1 MDISKFINDRKPPN
15 RSLREYKEEMY
26 GSWVSER
33 KRIQEIHEISF
44 SYETDRY
51 FEIIQK
57 YIKNDRNYHR
67 TVHGINRFIDS
78 CLLMG
83 ELLYK
88 AKSNGIPVIR
98 YLCESAFTLATALH
112 PDQNIQDIKDRESPK
127 FLNIVVRLNAT
138 SDNIINVHISESE
151 RRIDY
156 KECEFT
162 CNRSYYIDRR
172 IPGMDIR
179 PAHESNKYNIIN
191 ERFNP
196 PPYDKLPLYINVPF
210 MNEYARYMFENP
222 PPPPPTFERPFFS
235 F

>member
-1 MDISKFINDRKPPN
+1 MDISKLINDRKPSN
-15 RSLREYKEEMY
+15 RSLRGYKEEMF
-26 GSWVSER
+26 GSWGSKL
-33 KRIQEIHEISF
+33 KRINEISEIPF
-44 SYETDRY
+44 SYEIDRY

-57 YIKNDRNYHR
+57 YVKDDRSFHR
-67 TVHGINRFIDS
+67 AIHGINKFIDS

-88 AKSNGIPVIR
+88 AKNSGIPIVG
-98 YLCESAFTLATALH
+98 YLCESAFTLVTALY
-112 PDQNIQDIKDRESPK
+112 PDQDIKDRESPK
-127 FLNIVVRLNAT
+127 FLNIIVRLHT
-138 SDNIINVHISESE
+138 IIDNVVYIHISESE
-151 RRIDY
+151 RRTDY

-172 IPGMDIR
+172 IPGMDIS
-179 PAHESNKYNIIN
+179 PARDSNKYNIMN

-210 MNEYARYMFENP
+210 MNEYARYMLENP